1 MNLSD
6 WVFMGRHRK
15 VLRLW
20 RLAAEDF
27 NVDEEV
33 VVGIALT
40 VNCVQ
45 VS

>member
-1 MNLSD
+1 MICWGFVNFGD
-6 WVFMGRHRK
+6 WVFMGRHGE

-33 VVGIALT
+33 VAGSL
-40 VNCVQ
+40 
-45 VS
+45 